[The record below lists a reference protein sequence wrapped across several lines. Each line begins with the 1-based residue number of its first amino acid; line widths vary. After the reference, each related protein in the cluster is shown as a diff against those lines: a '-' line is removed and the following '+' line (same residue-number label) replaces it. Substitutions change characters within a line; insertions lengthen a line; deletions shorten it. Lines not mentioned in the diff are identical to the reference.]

1 MTSKEA
7 FEKMV
12 EICNYY
18 HHTIVKDNTDIQTI
32 CGYPID
38 NIKKDLDKLDKIK
51 KILFEEDLTYIEMII
66 KIRKVFEHGN

>member
-18 HHTIVKDNTDIQTI
+18 HHTVVKDTDIETI

-51 KILFEEDLTYIEMII
+51 KILFEEDLTYIEMTI
-66 KIRKVFEHGN
+66 KIRKLFGHGN